1 VIEMGGVIFSS
12 VPAFYSHAR
21 SVDDLV
27 NHSVGCVLDLF
38 DVKHDRIQR
47 WKGIKGDAGAPRS

>member
-1 VIEMGGVIFSS
+1 VIFPP

-27 NHSVGCVLDLF
+27 NHSVGRVLDLF

-47 WKGIKGDAGAPRS
+47 WKGIKSAPQGDEKPAPRL